1 MSNLLEEIG
10 YCCWPCW
17 NEQGYCIAGQLDWHV
32 EDYHVHHWRMSA
44 DNQVLD
50 EDISDVPF

>member
-50 EDISDVPF
+50 EDIGDVPF